1 VVRRRRRRRHLLPA
15 RQAPAALEP
24 ALVARGPMAG
34 EAGGGVEADDR
45 DVVGGAALLLLDGEV
60 APPPDDHHPPPRG
73 GARVRVAA
81 RAVVRGLRLP
91 RRHPPLQPA
100 PPHVELPLPLRARRR
115 PLLAGAAAA
124 APKLNLATTR
134 KNASTISALSRLSA
148 IGQRTR
154 VLTHCHPIHQPHE
167 SRHDTTRTYLLRER
181 VGERSLAPRGGLDP
195 VLDPH
200 PGHVGAH
207 RAVVPLLLDSE
218 RWRRARRRPLAAGP
232 LLLHRRALLA

>member
-1 VVRRRRRRRHLLPA
+1 MVRRRRRRRHLLPA

-134 KNASTISALSRLSA
+134 KNASTISALSSSQPSVSA
-148 IGQRTR
+148 RASSSRTLIR
-154 VLTHCHPIHQPHE
+154 SISLT
-167 SRHDTTRTYLLRER
+167 SHDTYRTYLLRER

-207 RAVVPLLLDSE
+207 RAVVPLLLDPE
-218 RWRRARRRPLAAGP
+218 RWRRARRPLAAGP